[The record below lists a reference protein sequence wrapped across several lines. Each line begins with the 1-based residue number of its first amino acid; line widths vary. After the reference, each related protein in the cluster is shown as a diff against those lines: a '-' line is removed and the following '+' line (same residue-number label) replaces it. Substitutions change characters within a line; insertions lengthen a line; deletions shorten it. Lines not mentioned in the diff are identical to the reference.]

1 MASKYVAVFCEKQRA
16 GNKVNSDRERD
27 RPEETEPLNAESGGA
42 LDTAFACKS
51 SREGSNT
58 VLCTSGHFKSEN
70 AISRSEMN
78 HSH

>member
-1 MASKYVAVFCEKQRA
+1 MWLYFVKSRELETRLTQT
-16 GNKVNSDRERD
+16 ERD
-27 RPEETEPLNAESGGA
+27 RLEETEPLNVESGGA

-51 SREGSNT
+51 SREGSNA